1 MEYRTFGNTDLK
13 VSAVGFGAWGI
24 GGASMAGETPIG
36 WGSTDDATSIAA
48 LQRAYERGI
57 NFFDTADFYG
67 LGRSETLIGEVF
79 GNQSDVV
86 IATKVGHRLTEK
98 GEIYTDYRGDY
109 IREACEKSLVRLQR
123 DAIDFYHLHTA
134 KVEDLEKGDCVE
146 TMEALVREGK
156 IRYWGISINTFHPEP
171 EAEYVLNHQLGN
183 GFQLVLNILN
193 QRAVPLLGKM
203 AAAGYGVIA
212 RMPLQ
217 FGLLTGKFDLASR
230 FDQNDHRS
238 FRLTPGVLRETLSAL
253 EPAWKLCEKYGITK
267 AGLALSFV
275 LSFPEVSTVIPGIKT
290 PRQADLN
297 TSDIVE
303 LAAEDKQQLQDLF
316 KKEFRDSVMPVLEGA
331 G

>member
-1 MEYRTFGNTDLK
+1 MEYRKFGNTDLK

-24 GGASMAGETPIG
+24 GGASMAGQTPIG

-57 NFFDTADFYG
+57 NFYDTADFYG

-79 GNQSDVV
+79 GNRSDVV
-86 IATKVGHRLTEK
+86 VATKVGHRLTEK
-98 GEIYTDYRGDY
+98 GEIYTDYSGDY

-134 KVEDLEKGDCVE
+134 KVKDLKKGDCVE
-146 TMEALVREGK
+146 TMNALVREGK
-156 IRYWGISINTFHPEP
+156 IRYWGISLNTFRPDP
-171 EAEYVLNHQLGN
+171 EAEYALEHDMGN

-193 QRAVPLLGKM
+193 QRAVPLLGEM
-203 AAAGYGVIA
+203 AAAGCGVIA

-217 FGLLTGKFDLASR
+217 FGLLTGKIDLASR
-230 FDQNDHRS
+230 FGKNDHRS
-238 FRLTPGVLRETLSAL
+238 FRLTPEVLRKTLTAL
-253 EPAWKLCEKYGITK
+253 EPAWKYCEKYGITK

-275 LSFPEVSTVIPGIKT
+275 LSFTEVSTVIPGIKT

-297 TSDIVE
+297 TGDIVK
-303 LAAEDKQQLQDLF
+303 LAPEDKQALQQLFADN
-316 KKEFRDSVMPVLEGA
+316 FRDEIMPVLEGA